1 MSYCQNAKNTLVEKY
16 RNLYR
21 GIVEYRKKIEA
32 RPMIISGDVEGYQR
46 FYNFLQKC
54 EKIN

>member
-46 FYNFLQKC
+46 FYNFLQKR